1 MGLYPQPSAPESL
14 FWGGWGGGGGWRSL
28 CAPSHA
34 GGGRRWGLR
43 PAWPKIPGGVPW
55 ARGPL
60 RGRTSDSPR
69 GTPLYI
75 YIYIY
80 IHTHIYICTY
90 IYTYIYIYIYI
101 YIHIYIYIYIYVY
114 IYIYICIYIYIYIYV
129 CMYVCIYIYIYVCMY
144 IYIYIYIYVYIYV
157 CIVVVVVVRAPSTC
171 RREKLPDTLSPG
183 RAQGSS
189 RPASRWPGVCRQR
202 PRGGGGGAVEWKG
215 GGGARGGGGGHLW
228 RLPWSPPPSRGGR
241 VTRPVR
247 SDCGGGGGWGGDLG
261 VGKARPGPRT
271 LRALPEH
278 PAEVAVPR
286 VRPLRGR
293 GRWPVLLAFYG
304 GEGRPGSCCL
314 PAPSHLCLCC
324 GVAASSPVV
333 RARARAGH
341 GGGRAQGR
349 EHKSMIM
356 GIQLLACC
364 VWCRCCPLVPLPVP
378 CLREA
383 ARHSRRGVEARAGAW
398 VAAGG

>member
-1 MGLYPQPSAPESL
+1 MGGE
-14 FWGGWGGGGGWRSL
+14 
-28 CAPSHA
+28 
-34 GGGRRWGLR
+34 
-43 PAWPKIPGGVPW
+43 V
-55 ARGPL
+55 
-60 RGRTSDSPR
+60 
-69 GTPLYI
+69 
-75 YIYIY
+75 
-80 IHTHIYICTY
+80 
-90 IYTYIYIYIYI
+90 
-101 YIHIYIYIYIYVY
+101 
-114 IYIYICIYIYIYIYV
+114 
-129 CMYVCIYIYIYVCMY
+129 
-144 IYIYIYIYVYIYV
+144 
-157 CIVVVVVVRAPSTC
+157 VVVVVVRAPSTC
-171 RREKLPDTLSPG
+171 LREKLPDTLSLC

-202 PRGGGGGAVEWKG
+202 PGGGGGRRGVEG
-215 GGGARGGGGGHLW
+215 GGGARGGGWGHLW

-247 SDCGGGGGWGGDLG
+247 SGYGGGGGWGGDLG

-286 VRPLRGR
+286 VRPWRGR

-304 GEGRPGSCCL
+304 GKGRPGSCCL
-314 PAPSHLCLCC
+314 PAPSHLCSCC

-333 RARARAGH
+333 RARARIGH

-349 EHKSMIM
+349 EHKSTLM

-364 VWCRCCPLVPLPVP
+364 VWFRCCPLVPVPVP

-383 ARHSRRGVEARAGAW
+383 ARHSRRGVEARAGRMGSGGWPRRKRRHAGAGP
-398 VAAGG
+398 VAVAGGCGRSSRRSAMALSAPHSGVGGRAGGGRVLQAKLRGARAQGRQRAWCGPLCGPRDLR